1 MPANALLRSVSF
13 VLDTASP
20 ACGAYAYGD
29 LTRWNMATLRASGFD
44 VVPTDN
50 GPRPAASLGL
60 PRIHELRSKAAK
72 KNVGCACAP
81 LERRAC
87 FVSPVCVRVWPG
99 GKPGVLLVAILLA
112 PQPMPC
118 REAGR
123 VRVGEVNCDALPISN
138 MA

>member
-29 LTRWNMATLRASGFD
+29 LTRWNIATLRASGFD
-44 VVPTDN
+44 LGPTGN

-60 PRIHELRSKAAK
+60 LRIHELRSKAAK
-72 KNVGCACAP
+72 KNVRLRTARTSGVLRQPGVRSCMAR
-81 LERRAC
+81 RRAR
-87 FVSPVCVRVWPG
+87 RV
-99 GKPGVLLVAILLA
+99 LVAILLA

-123 VRVGEVNCDALPISN
+123 VRVGEVNCDALPISH

>member
-29 LTRWNMATLRASGFD
+29 LTRWNIATLRASGFD
-44 VVPTDN
+44 VGPTGN

-60 PRIHELRSKAAK
+60 PRIHELRSKVAK

-87 FVSPVCVRVWPG
+87 FASVFG
-99 GKPGVLLVAILLA
+99 
-112 PQPMPC
+112 
-118 REAGR
+118 
-123 VRVGEVNCDALPISN
+123 DISN
-138 MA
+138 DRATDGILRPPSITCLIAASRNSGVYFRWP